1 MTFSER
7 MDKLLDQGKTASMG
21 LAAKAGAKAQDLGER
36 GVLAIE
42 IKQLESQAHKL
53 ISHLGA
59 EVYHVF
65 MEQGEG
71 TLSKDSASVKTLLS
85 EISAIRDSIEKKEAE
100 IKQRK
105 AKQGKEDKKQEKE
118 NKKDN
123 KKADK

>member
-42 IKQLESQAHKL
+42 VKQLESKAQKL
-53 ISHLGA
+53 ISRLGA

-65 MEQGEG
+65 MEQGEA
-71 TLSKDSASVKTLLS
+71 TLSKES
-85 EISAIRDSIEKKEAE
+85 EPVNKFLADISAIRDSIEKKEAE
-100 IKQRK
+100 IKARK
-105 AKQGKEDKKQEKE
+105 AKPEKEDKK
-118 NKKDN
+118 KD
-123 KKADK
+123 K

>member
-42 IKQLESQAHKL
+42 VKQLEGKAQKL
-53 ISHLGA
+53 ISRLGA

-65 MEQGEG
+65 MEQGG
-71 TLSKDSASVKTLLS
+71 DTLTKDSAEIKTFLS
-85 EISAIRDSIEKKEAE
+85 EISDIRDMIEKKEAE
-100 IKQRK
+100 IKVRK
-105 AKQGKEDKKQEKE
+105 AKPAKDEKKTE
-118 NKKDN
+118 